1 MDQVLKGHKGV
12 HGLGPLG
19 LVHGLEVHVLYT
31 PLHDYMTLLNSYFA
45 VQQFN
50 SEIVDFVK
58 GVIIEPFFVTSYI
71 SWKAPV

>member
-12 HGLGPLG
+12 HGP
-19 LVHGLEVHVLYT
+19 EVHVLYT
-31 PLHDYMTLLNSYFA
+31 PLHDYMTVLNSYFA

>member
-19 LVHGLEVHVLYT
+19 LVHVLYT